1 MRVVVGFCA
10 RTGAALDGA
19 CGSLGRSE
27 QVLACRIILRR
38 AAGACLYVGDR
49 NLGIFRIVQ
58 TARAAGGHVPLRL
71 TESRAR
77 KLLGRSLRLGS
88 HNFLWSPT
96 RHDQL
101 QPGCPKTPL
110 QGRLM
115 VVRVHRPG
123 YRSQTLHLFTTLTD
137 STPYPA
143 DEPVQLYALRWHV
156 ELNSRHL
163 KTQMRLVQLE
173 CKSTEMAHKE
183 SLAGLMAYNLI
194 RAAMLCAA
202 MRQGLGPLTLSFSLS
217 RRHLQSWLALWGRG
231 TGQASPWDK
240 PLALVG
246 SSLPP
251 RRKKPRP
258 AQPRAQRHLRQP
270 YPPWIGSSQK
280 ACQQMKTAEKRAA
293 KS

>member
-1 MRVVVGFCA
+1 MRVVAGFCA

-27 QVLACRIILRR
+27 QALACRLILRR
-38 AAGACLYVGDR
+38 AVGACLYVGDR
-49 NLGIFRIVQ
+49 NFGIFRIVQ
-58 TARAAGGHVPLRL
+58 TARAVGSHVLLRL

-101 QPGCPKTPL
+101 QPGRPKTPL

-123 YRSQTLHLFTTLTD
+123 YRSQTLHLFTILTD
-137 STPYPA
+137 GAQYPV
-143 DEPVQLYALRWHV
+143 DERVQLYGWRWHI
-156 ELNSRHL
+156 ELNLRYL

-173 CKSTEMAHKE
+173 CKSAQMAQKE
-183 SLAGLMAYNLI
+183 WLAGLMAYNLI
-194 RAAMLCAA
+194 RAAM
-202 MRQGLGPLTLSFSLS
+202 RQGLCPLRLSFSLS

-231 TGQASPWDK
+231 AGQASSWSK
-240 PLALVG
+240 LLALIG
-246 SSLPP
+246 RSLLP
-251 RRKKPRP
+251 RRKKARP
-258 AQPRAQRHLRQP
+258 AEPRAQRHLRQP
-270 YPPWIGSSQK
+270 YPPLIGSRQK
-280 ACQQMKTAEKRAA
+280 ARQQMKTAEKPAA